1 MSVESNLS
9 SISAEVALKR
19 EIRQAKLLEK
29 AKGRGL
35 ISWLDFAF
43 VLPVVLF
50 AYVALSGG
58 ERLQRETLAMCAALI
73 MVVQWS
79 IVRLSLR
86 LNCLIQYLIEQPV
99 THEAQQGAP
108 EGRAAS
114 GARPEL
120 TR

>member
-1 MSVESNLS
+1 MSVESNLN

-86 LNCLIQYLIEQPV
+86 LNCLIQYLIDRKS
-99 THEAQQGAP
+99 TRLNSSHLT
-108 EGRAAS
+108 AS
-114 GARPEL
+114 RMPSSA
-120 TR
+120 